1 MTKPRNAE
9 KPIKLDGLS
18 LITNVPK
25 PTLAQRFDRGL
36 YKSSRRDKS
45 NGSGRHKEFCR
56 ETIIGIAIDAPKFS
70 RRNSEDF
77 ILVDCPEWPEETR
90 LHYERANDEL
100 NFFGTQS
107 VSRQVKVQEFPTAS
121 RGRENSPSRVKIG
134 RNEPCPCGSGRKFKK
149 CCLRTGAG

>member
-1 MTKPRNAE
+1 MFLQLRKRNIA
-9 KPIKLDGLS
+9 DYD
-18 LITNVPK
+18 NDYRPK
-25 PTLAQRFDRGL
+25 RQALLEIACGAAKNRFPDL
-36 YKSSRRDKS
+36 
-45 NGSGRHKEFCR
+45 H
-56 ETIIGIAIDAPKFS
+56 TIIGIAIDAPKFS

-121 RGRENSPSRVKIG
+121 RGRENSPSRVKTG